1 VTEAG
6 LGGQVRVEPFV
17 DDPSPLYRW
26 ADIVVVPSRRPES
39 LGRVAIEAMAFG
51 RPPLASAIG
60 GLQEVVEDGVTG
72 RLLPPGDAAAL
83 SEALARIIRAPEELP
98 AMAVAGRQRFAAL
111 FSDRAVAR
119 AIAAVADDMLARNR
133 AARR

>member
-1 VTEAG
+1 M
-6 LGGQVRVEPFV
+6 
-17 DDPSPLYRW
+17 
-26 ADIVVVPSRRPES
+26 PSRRPES

-72 RLLPPGDAAAL
+72 RLLPPGDAEAL
-83 SEALARIIRAPEELP
+83 SRALSRAILAPEELP
-98 AMAVAGRQRFAAL
+98 AMAAAGRKRFAAL
-111 FSDRAVAR
+111 FSDDAVAR
-119 AIAAVADDMLARNR
+119 AIGSLAGEQLARNR